1 MAKPLYFDRAKF
13 AKGYREQ
20 FGSLNQQQTNGLGFI
35 LDAVEKD
42 PYIERVEWLAYML
55 ATTKLETAHTFQP
68 IHEYG
73 GRAYFIRRYG
83 SQTKVGRGLGNDTQ
97 EEGAIYAGRGDV
109 QLTGEDNYE
118 RAETALRKF
127 YPELVAE
134 FERRTGRT
142 FDLTVGDQPGDIRDA
157 DNAQDPAIAYAIMS
171 FGMRTGMFTGKK
183 LSDYINSTEKDYKN
197 ARRIINGLDHWQL
210 IKTAAEKFEIIL
222 KASKVSAA
230 SMPAPQEEQGELSPA
245 LADPQAGQSDPPP
258 ILTETTETVE
268 IDEQGDASATIEKK
282 ETSFTPDTLTQY
294 IPKMKGVRNW
304 FATLSLGGIASTTWA
319 AFNNL
324 PPWAIFALGMLTMA
338 VVIGFVFIVVK
349 YRSNLFDLVKHVVT
363 VNADPTTNNIELV
376 SQK

>member
-1 MAKPLYFDRAKF
+1 MAKPLLTDDDFCRAAKRIRCEVAAIKAVADTESRGQGFYADGFPVILYERHIFRKYTDGKFNKSHPELSGPQGNYGKPGANQRRKFSAAFELDPIAAMKACSWGKFQLMGFNWKVCGFSSVGDMIDAMKESEGRHLDGFVSFVKGNRLDDEIREKDWAGFAYGYNGKGYKVNKYDTKMAAAYKKF
-13 AKGYREQ
+13 AKENIDC
-20 FGSLNQQQTNGLGFI
+20 SNL
-35 LDAVEKD
+35 
-42 PYIERVEWLAYML
+42 
-55 ATTKLETAHTFQP
+55 
-68 IHEYG
+68 
-73 GRAYFIRRYG
+73 
-83 SQTKVGRGLGNDTQ
+83 
-97 EEGAIYAGRGDV
+97 
-109 QLTGEDNYE
+109 
-118 RAETALRKF
+118 
-127 YPELVAE
+127 
-134 FERRTGRT
+134 
-142 FDLTVGDQPGDIRDA
+142 
-157 DNAQDPAIAYAIMS
+157 
-171 FGMRTGMFTGKK
+171 
-183 LSDYINSTEKDYKN
+183 
-197 ARRIINGLDHWQL
+197 
-210 IKTAAEKFEIIL
+210 
-222 KASKVSAA
+222 SAA

-245 LADPQAGQSDPPP
+245 LADPQAVQPDQPP